1 MYIID
6 KEKQIGL
13 IREMKQLR
21 KDSTK
26 YEVYYHHPY
35 TNQMWKSF
43 FPLSDGGMLGP
54 KLMRKEPLSTDIEEC
69 LNICL
74 VESAPENAIGLGIEW
89 SVHTTLWPD
98 IIKALEQNYSHYQR
112 SQLKLFLNHL
122 NIEEVDAPSAEKE
135 KEKEKKPARKKLPVF
150 TGEELHNLIW
160 RSRKIRM
167 KRFFVLG

>member
-6 KEKQIGL
+6 NEKQIDL

-21 KDSTK
+21 KDSNK

-43 FPLSDGGMLGP
+43 FPLSDKESLGP
-54 KLMRKEPLSTDIEEC
+54 KLMRHEPMPTDIEKC
-69 LNICL
+69 LKICL
-74 VESAPENAIGLGIEW
+74 AEYAPDNAIGLGIEW
-89 SVHTTLWPD
+89 SIHTALWPD
-98 IIKALEQNYSHYQR
+98 IIKALEQNYSNYQR
-112 SQLKLFLNHL
+112 AQLKLFLNHL
-122 NIEEVDAPSAEKE
+122 NMGEVAPAEKE
-135 KEKEKKPARKKLPVF
+135 KEQSPDKLPEF

-167 KRFFVLG
+167 KRFFVIG